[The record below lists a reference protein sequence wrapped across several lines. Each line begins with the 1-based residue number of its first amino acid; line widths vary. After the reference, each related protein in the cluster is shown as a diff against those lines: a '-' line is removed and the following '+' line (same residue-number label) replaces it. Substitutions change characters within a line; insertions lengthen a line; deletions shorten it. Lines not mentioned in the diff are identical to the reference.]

1 MLQPYNNKW
10 PRLRWLWGLELAGC
24 HACGR
29 HCHVTSLGQCCASR
43 LRGIHVYPSVFLG
56 RDHTWCTLL
65 LVTLHTNHSPIYTPS
80 QLCSH
85 KDDTVREAASPQYNI
100 FSGVLVDNHRGG
112 ALYTSHRVGAR
123 PTLVPPPYIIMIPH
137 LGLGECRQKHD
148 GSFIP
153 IQDHHGSD

>member
-24 HACGR
+24 HACGS
-29 HCHVTSLGQCCASR
+29 HCHVTSLGQCCAPR
-43 LRGIHVYPSVFLG
+43 LRGIHVYPSAFLG

-100 FSGVLVDNHRGG
+100 FQVCWWIITEGGPRHLPSCWGPTNSGPTTLYHHDTPLRTGG
-112 ALYTSHRVGAR
+112 MPSTA
-123 PTLVPPPYIIMIPH
+123 
-137 LGLGECRQKHD
+137 
-148 GSFIP
+148 
-153 IQDHHGSD
+153 